1 MSLIVEKNIKDFCLW
16 ARIRAIDLANASGL
30 TRQNINWH
38 SRPDSKCTV
47 VYEKETDSFDIKTAG
62 KTIASGTI
70 RPVEIMNRKKGIPFA
85 DFAQFIGIT
94 KNEFMEA
101 AGLGKYNH
109 KRLAESAA
117 KIVVRYNEKTGD
129 FKIIRSEEIKGSGK
143 IKIKG
148 V

>member
-1 MSLIVEKNIKDFCLW
+1 MSLIVEKSIKDFCLW

-38 SRPDSKCTV
+38 SRSDSKCTV

-70 RPVEIMNRKKGIPFA
+70 RPVEIMNRKNGIPFA

-109 KRLAESAA
+109 KRLAESPANQRVWQNQNKRGLA
-117 KIVVRYNEKTGD
+117 WHLD
-129 FKIIRSEEIKGSGK
+129 WHH
-143 IKIKG
+143 
-148 V
+148 